1 MSGKRQYK
9 QPTRA
14 QMAQIEEKKRI
25 QQQANANSSSSSGMP
40 GTHNVIT
47 TLHVLVFERE
57 SKQLLR
63 AVSPQEFNEFV
74 KGLDMKPSELE
85 TRFFI
90 LPMPLMESVKDHLEE
105 WMREGKS
112 GKQEKIEVDEP
123 ELEEEDDDPI
133 VPMSPG
139 VTVSEESESE

>member
-14 QMAQIEEKKRI
+14 QQAQIEEKKRI
-25 QQQANANSSSSSGMP
+25 QQTAQANAPTQTGGMP
-40 GTHNVIT
+40 GVQNVVT

-63 AVSPQEFNEFV
+63 AVTPQEFNVFV

-85 TRFFI
+85 NHFFI
-90 LPMPLMESVKDHLEE
+90 LPMPLMDGVKDHLEE

-112 GKQEKIEVDEP
+112 GKEEK
-123 ELEEEDDDPI
+123 LEEVESEPS

-139 VTVSEESESE
+139 VSVSESE

>member
-1 MSGKRQYK
+1 
-9 QPTRA
+9 
-14 QMAQIEEKKRI
+14 
-25 QQQANANSSSSSGMP
+25 MP
-40 GTHNVIT
+40 GVQNVIT
-47 TLHVLVFERE
+47 TLIVLVFERE

-63 AVSPQEFNEFV
+63 AVTPQEFNVFV

-85 TRFFI
+85 THFFI

-112 GKQEKIEVDEP
+112 GKQEKIEP
-123 ELEEEDDDPI
+123 EVEEEEEADPI

-139 VTVSEESESE
+139 VSVLEESDE